1 MLKDIFRV
9 EDCPSSL
16 GEFSSVWLQGKGPM
30 SNRPLIFFF
39 AGFAWAIWTMR
50 NKMAI
55 EKSFAKAPTDVLYRA
70 VPLLQRWCVLLK
82 EKDKDRINQALA
94 VILIRRWLLMYL
106 KFSLSVCG
114 LVRLLALPAILA
126 LFVAWSCNA
135 AGNPS
140 VHCILLLS

>member
-30 SNRPLIFFF
+30 PDRPLIFFF

-55 EKSFAKAPTDVLYRA
+55 EKSFAKAPTNVIYHA
-70 VPLLQRWCVLLK
+70 VSLLQRWCVLLK
-82 EKDKDRINQALA
+82 EKDKRPRQSGSGGDSNTSMATDVFEI
-94 VILIRRWLLMYL
+94 
-106 KFSLSVCG
+106 
-114 LVRLLALPAILA
+114 
-126 LFVAWSCNA
+126 
-135 AGNPS
+135 
-140 VHCILLLS
+140 